1 MKVEADADAQE
12 KSIVI
17 ILDRG
22 MNRDECRAACTS
34 PQILLREKLFFRMIY
49 ETTTRPREVLEA
61 RIELWNRNTCEITFP
76 KTKNKYNRWTKK
88 FIPGGPKTMKLTQNT
103 NEMLR
108 NYVSNRKKGHV
119 FINERT
125 GKRLT
130 LRHFE
135 KEIDKWAR
143 LLNIQ
148 KLQSIKPSGKNYRL
162 VTLMG
167 LREAGERHHDLNGG
181 DPDVSAKAAGHSKE
195 TKARYYKK
203 VSYEEAQESYAKHH
217 PAFMEGW

>member
-1 MKVEADADAQE
+1 MKVEAEAGTQE
-12 KSIVI
+12 KSIVV

-22 MNRDECRAACTS
+22 MNKDECRAVCTS
-34 PQILLREKLFFRMIY
+34 PQIPLREKLFFRMIY
-49 ETTTRPREVLEA
+49 ETTTRPREVLGA
-61 RIELWNRNTCEITFP
+61 RIELWNRNTGEITFP
-76 KTKNKYNRWTKK
+76 KTKSKYNRWTKK
-88 FIPGGPKTMKLTQNT
+88 FIPGSPKTMKLTQNT
-103 NEMLR
+103 NEILR
-108 NYVSNRKKGHV
+108 HYVGNRKKGHV

-148 KLQSIKPSGKNYRL
+148 KLQSIKPSGKEYRL
-162 VTLMG
+162 VTLMA

-181 DPDVSAKAAGHSKE
+181 DPDVSAKAAG
-195 TKARYYKK
+195 TARKRK
-203 VSYEEAQESYAKHH
+203 PGTIRK
-217 PAFMEGW
+217 